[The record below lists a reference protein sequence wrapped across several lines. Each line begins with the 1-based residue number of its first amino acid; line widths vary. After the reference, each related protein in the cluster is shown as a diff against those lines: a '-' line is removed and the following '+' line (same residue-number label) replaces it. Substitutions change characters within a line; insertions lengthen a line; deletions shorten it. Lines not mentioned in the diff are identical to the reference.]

1 MRMGIFLNFTFSLH
15 FVHSLFIF
23 SAFIFICLSVCTG
36 RLYFG
41 VREPDP
47 KSGKGKR
54 EGMVEIKNLTKFYGA
69 HLAVKDISFTVGDH
83 EVLGFLGPNGAGK
96 STTMNMITG
105 CLPSTDGTVLVDGFD
120 IAKDPMEVKKRIG
133 YLPEI
138 PPVYPEMRVRDYLTF
153 AAGLKRVPRAER
165 KKQVDRAMERLH
177 ITDMERRVIGHLSK
191 GYRQRVGFAM
201 ALLGS
206 PKFLILDEPTVGL
219 DPTQVM
225 EVRKLIMEL
234 AQDHTVIFSTHI
246 LAEVAA
252 VCQRVVII
260 NKGTIRAEDT
270 IANLEASVTGQPILR
285 MKIEGDMSRVTDIIN
300 DVEGVLGIDEVAFE
314 SAGVNVFAVKVQS
327 DAVRKPLVSSLVAN
341 DCMVLEITA
350 QKSSLE
356 DAFVKL
362 TQSPAS
368 GRDAA
373 FEELGQK
380 MDAAREAEEKA
391 KAEKK
396 EAE

>member
-1 MRMGIFLNFTFSLH
+1 
-15 FVHSLFIF
+15 
-23 SAFIFICLSVCTG
+23 
-36 RLYFG
+36 
-41 VREPDP
+41 
-47 KSGKGKR
+47 
-54 EGMVEIKNLTKFYGA
+54 MVEIKNLTKYYGT

-270 IANLEASVTGQPILR
+270 IANLEASVTGQPMLR

-314 SAGVNVFAVKVQS
+314 SAGVNVFTVKVQS
-327 DAVRKPLVSSLVAN
+327 DAVRKPLVSALVAN

>member
-1 MRMGIFLNFTFSLH
+1 
-15 FVHSLFIF
+15 
-23 SAFIFICLSVCTG
+23 
-36 RLYFG
+36 
-41 VREPDP
+41 
-47 KSGKGKR
+47 
-54 EGMVEIKNLTKFYGA
+54 MVEIKNLTKYYGT

-120 IAKDPMEVKKRIG
+120 IAKNPMEVKKRIG

-138 PPVYPEMRVRDYLTF
+138 PPVYPDMRVRDYLTF
-153 AAGLKRVPRAER
+153 AAGLKRVPRADR
-165 KKQVDRAMERLH
+165 KKQVDNAMERLH

-234 AQDHTVIFSTHI
+234 SLDHTIIFSTHI

-260 NKGTIRAEDT
+260 NQGTIRAEDT
-270 IANLEASVTGQPILR
+270 IENLEASVTVQHMLR
-285 MKIEGDMSRVTDIIN
+285 MKVEGEMTKVTNIIN
-300 DVEGVLGIDEVAFE
+300 EVPGVQGIDEVAFD
-314 SAGVNVFAVKVQS
+314 SVGVNIFTVKVK
-327 DAVRKPLVSSLVAN
+327 DDDVRKPLMSALISQ

-350 QKSSLE
+350 VKSSLE
-356 DAFVKL
+356 DAFVQI
-362 TQSPAS
+362 TQGAPSGKSARSVSADTPAP
-368 GRDAA
+368 
-373 FEELGQK
+373 
-380 MDAAREAEEKA
+380 AEEK
-391 KAEKK
+391 
-396 EAE
+396 EAD